1 MRVVVITQG
10 ISDVVESVVE
20 SSHEVVG
27 IVECAPAQ
35 EKNSFLKAIERFF
48 TGAYYLLTSNPLNL
62 KNFSKKQKIPYYYFR
77 KEDSE
82 ILKKWMKNL
91 QPDLVI
97 VYSMSHLLKE
107 NVFSIPKFGT
117 INIHNSYLPE
127 YRGPAPLFWE
137 YYDYV
142 LNPGVTLHYIDKG
155 EDTGDII
162 SQERVLISPGEKFD
176 EVNQKLSFTRIKLLL
191 KIMYTAEKGNL
202 PRVKQFVTTPTV
214 KARKIKPE
222 EYNELIRWNEWDV
235 ERVFHFLSGTP
246 EYHYTLLKKT
256 SSYKPGLTIKIL
268 NKEKC
273 NISGYK
279 VGELYKENSK
289 HFFVCNDGKIYID
302 IIHSQKIIFHSAFL
316 SRSYFRLIAKFIPKM

>member
-1 MRVVVITQG
+1 MRVAVITQG
-10 ISDVVESVVE
+10 ISNVVESVVE
-20 SSHEVVG
+20 SGHEIVG

-35 EKNSFLKAIERFF
+35 KKNLFIKAIEGFLQAF
-48 TGAYYLLTSNPLNL
+48 IIDSSL
-62 KNFSKKQKIPYYYFR
+62 KLKKFSEKQKIPYYYF
-77 KEDSE
+77 KKGDSVNLE
-82 ILKKWMKNL
+82 KWMKNL

-117 INIHNSYLPE
+117 INVHNSYLPE
-127 YRGPAPLFWE
+127 YRGPTPLFWE

-142 LNPGVTLHYIDKG
+142 MTPGVTLHYIDKG

-162 SQERVLISPGEKFD
+162 FQERVLINPGEKLE

-191 KIMYTAEKGNL
+191 KIMYTIEKGNL
-202 PRVKQFVTTPTV
+202 PRVKQSVTTPTV
-214 KARKIKPE
+214 RARKIKPE

-246 EYHYTLLKKT
+246 EYHYTLLKKNNF
-256 SSYKPGLTIKIL
+256 YKPGLTIKIL

-289 HFFVCNDGKIYID
+289 HFFVCKDGKIYID

-316 SRSYFRLIAKFIPKM
+316 SRFYFRLIAKFIPKM

>member
-1 MRVVVITQG
+1 MRVAVITQG
-10 ISDVVESVVE
+10 ISNVFESIME
-20 SSHEVVG
+20 SGHEVVG

-35 EKNSFLKAIERFF
+35 EPNPFLRAIGGFF
-48 TGAYYLLTSNPLNL
+48 TDVYYSVTSKPLNL
-62 KNFSKKQKIPYYYFR
+62 RIFSKKLKIPYYYLR

-82 ILKKWMKNL
+82 YLEKWMRNL

-107 NVFSIPKFGT
+107 NVFSIPKFGI
-117 INIHNSYLPE
+117 INVHYSHLPE

-162 SQERVLISPGEKFD
+162 FQERVFVSSGEKLD
-176 EVNQKLSFTRIKLLL
+176 EVNHKLSLMGIKLLS
-191 KIMYTAEKGNL
+191 KIMGTIEKGNV
-202 PRVKQFVTTPTV
+202 PRVKQSVTTPTV
-214 KARKIKPE
+214 RARKIEPQ
-222 EYNELIRWNEWDV
+222 EYSELIRWNEWDV
-235 ERVFHFLSGTP
+235 ERVYHFLSGTP
-246 EYHYTLLKKT
+246 KYHYTLLKKA
-256 SSYKPGLTIKIL
+256 SLRNLGLTIKIL
-268 NKEKC
+268 DTEKC

-289 HFFVCNDGKIYID
+289 SFFVCKNGKIYVD
-302 IIHSQKIIFHSAFL
+302 VTLSFASFL
-316 SRSYFRLIAKFIPKM
+316 SWIYPYIS